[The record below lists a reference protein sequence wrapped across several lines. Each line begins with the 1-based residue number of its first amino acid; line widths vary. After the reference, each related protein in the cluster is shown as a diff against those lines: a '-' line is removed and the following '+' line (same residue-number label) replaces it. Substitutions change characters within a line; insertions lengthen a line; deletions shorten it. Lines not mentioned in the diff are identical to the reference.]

1 MILLFPISLAKFSV
15 HMGVC
20 AHTHK
25 YTYTH
30 TVVLTQS
37 SVDFFT
43 VPRPHKVINS
53 MTLCSPDLVIQSL
66 TSNWN
71 LMKICEGK
79 KQRDLKK
86 KKKKKLTQAIEFEK
100 KI

>member
-1 MILLFPISLAKFSV
+1 M
-15 HMGVC
+15 
-20 AHTHK
+20 HTH
-25 YTYTH
+25 THTLTH
-30 TVVLTQS
+30 TVALTQS

-43 VPRPHKVINS
+43 VPRPRKVVKG
-53 MTLCSPDLVIQSL
+53 MTLYSPDLAIQSL

-86 KKKKKLTQAIEFEK
+86 KKTTQAIEFDK
-100 KI
+100 KF

>member
-1 MILLFPISLAKFSV
+1 M
-15 HMGVC
+15 
-20 AHTHK
+20 HTH
-25 YTYTH
+25 TH
-30 TVVLTQS
+30 THTQS

-53 MTLCSPDLVIQSL
+53 MTLYSPDLVIQSL
-66 TSNWN
+66 TSNRN

-86 KKKKKLTQAIEFEK
+86 KKKERNYPGYRI
-100 KI
+100 